1 MTVKHRQLASTV
13 GRVSDDLSTNSMAS
27 SNFNNIL
34 EKDTILSFEIWICIA
49 DGSGGF
55 TSHIADPKDAGSHHA
70 DEDLAQIQQHKLPLC
85 KTLLKISRRKKIL
98 I

>member
-1 MTVKHRQLASTV
+1 MGQN
-13 GRVSDDLSTNSMAS
+13 SDDLLTNSMAS
-27 SNFNNIL
+27 SNSGNIL
-34 EKDTILSFEIWICIA
+34 EKGRILSFGSWIYIA